1 MHLDAFDTKIFY
13 VNTWEMYYKIISLIS
28 LYADLEIYKSHR
40 VVKLFLESN
49 ICLKLFLWWMKKY
62 FIAYFIL
69 YIYIYTDIY
78 IYFTLLYL
86 YFYVDTFDTK
96 LPILNKYFIVW
107 YFYFLYNFIYC

>member
-13 VNTWEMYYKIISLIS
+13 VNTWEMYYKIISLIF
-28 LYADLEIYKSHR
+28 LYADHLEIYKSHR

-69 YIYIYTDIY
+69 YIYIHRHIY
-78 IYFTLLYL
+78 IFHFTLFIFLCRYIW
-86 YFYVDTFDTK
+86 YKTSYIEQVFYSLIF
-96 LPILNKYFIVW
+96 LFFI
-107 YFYFLYNFIYC
+107 